1 MGKQIINIG
10 ASANDNTG
18 DDLRSGGDKINDNF
32 TELYNFDDDSIITNK
47 RNRKLRLKSL
57 ATESQVFNN
66 RSSKIDFKGSITSP
80 ATTQDGTKRF
90 VKHKSR
96 YNKHSSNK

>member
-32 TELYNFDDDSIITNK
+32 TELYNFDSVGIVNKAKLQQVLTSSDSYGSF
-47 RNRKLRLKSL
+47 KSAIL
-57 ATESQVFNN
+57 AL
-66 RSSKIDFKGSITSP
+66 
-80 ATTQDGTKRF
+80 
-90 VKHKSR
+90 
-96 YNKHSSNK
+96 